1 MADEKTTRLT
11 QHILM
16 LQRHLKWRFQIFGIY
31 GVQRLNQ
38 VFQTSLYICK
48 MDFALNLNNIYF
60 NYISIHK
67 MPSRCR
73 SNCANYKSISN
84 CNSADK
90 CSYTNGA
97 VRKYCR
103 LSSKYKMNKPDCN
116 ITRKFLKREKGPAE
130 KIRRFLERKHASRKR
145 AKKSSKT
152 ADVDARDILP
162 TPPLDLVLRKE
173 PTEEEIQ
180 KLTNKSHTR
189 KIERFMLKLNPG
201 KIRENRAKYLNGICS
216 DSGVCLAF
224 GSHAKKIKKH
234 FGGFVKFDNVKYL
247 KKIGAVSVNG
257 FVKELEYEHDGYK
270 AHAVL
275 KSSTSREGDNLYYE
289 YLVGIYANSMSK
301 FLPNFVET
309 YGLFNY
315 NSNGDYEEMKKPTAT
330 KDALSG
336 LSVIHTP
343 PELKLVVAKTKNIEE
358 QKTKLLQLACTE
370 SRYMSI
376 LIQHIKDAQTLLDKC
391 QSVSFVKYDL
401 PFVLFQ
407 VYWALYLMNSSF
419 THYDLHTENVLVYEP
434 VKNAYIHYFYH
445 LKDGSVVAFKSK
457 YIAKLIDYGRC
468 YYNFGAPDDK
478 NDTYK
483 IYENSNEVYKALC
496 KEPKC
501 DPKCGKN
508 VGFEPLKS
516 IFFKQFGIESH
527 KSNIS
532 HDLRLLNM
540 LIKAAGDFGGTEY
553 IRMSNNVKL
562 NKLISDLCKKVVYK
576 DKYGTSENV
585 LSGYPAKINNVLDAM
600 WGLKDVVQ
608 HPTSIKDNNMDYIG
622 LKKLGEMHIH
632 EDRPL
637 EFIPAV

>member
-1 MADEKTTRLT
+1 
-11 QHILM
+11 
-16 LQRHLKWRFQIFGIY
+16 
-31 GVQRLNQ
+31 
-38 VFQTSLYICK
+38 
-48 MDFALNLNNIYF
+48 
-60 NYISIHK
+60 
-67 MPSRCR
+67 MPVRCR
-73 SNCANYKSISN
+73 SNCAKNKSISS
-84 CNSADK
+84 CNAVDK

-130 KIRRFLERKHASRKR
+130 KIRRFLERKHSSRKHT
-145 AKKSSKT
+145 KQTSENI
-152 ADVDARDILP
+152 DAHDILP
-162 TPPLDLVLRKE
+162 TPPLELVLRKE
-173 PTEEEIQ
+173 PTKEEMQ
-180 KLTNKSHTR
+180 KITNKAHTR
-189 KIERFMLKLNPG
+189 KIARFMLKLNPG

-234 FGGFVKFDNVKYL
+234 FSGFVKFDDVKSL

-257 FVKELEYEHDGYK
+257 FVKELEYERDGYK
-270 AHAVL
+270 SHAVL
-275 KSSTSREGDNLYYE
+275 KSSTKQEGDNLYYE
-289 YLVGIYANSMSK
+289 YLVGIYANSMSN

-309 YGLFNY
+309 YGLFKY
-315 NSNGDYEEMKKPTAT
+315 NSNGDYEEMKKFTAT
-330 KDALSG
+330 KDTLSG
-336 LSVIHTP
+336 LSIIHTP
-343 PELKLVVAKTKNIEE
+343 PELRLVIAKTNNIEE
-358 QKTKLLQLACTE
+358 QKTKILQLACTE
-370 SRYMSI
+370 STYMSI
-376 LIQHIKDAQTLLDKC
+376 LIQHIKGAQTLLGRC

-401 PFVLFQ
+401 QFVLFQ

-419 THYDLHTENVLVYEP
+419 THYDLHTDNVLIYEP
-434 VKNAYIHYFYH
+434 VKDAYIHYFYH

-468 YYNFGAPDDK
+468 YYNFGALDDK

-501 DPKCGKN
+501 NPKCGKN
-508 VGFEPLKS
+508 VGFAPLKS

-540 LIKAAGDFGGTEY
+540 LINAAGDFGGTEY
-553 IRMSNNVKL
+553 RKMLNNVKL
-562 NKLISDLCKKVVYK
+562 NKLIYDLCKKVVYK
-576 DKYGTSENV
+576 DKYGTPENAV
-585 LSGYPAKINNVLDAM
+585 SGYPAKINNVLDAM
-600 WGLKDVVQ
+600 WELKDVVQ
-608 HPTSIKDNNMDYIG
+608 HPMSINQNNADYVG
-622 LKKLGEMHIH
+622 CKQLGEMHLY

-637 EFIPAV
+637 EFIPDV